1 MPIVIGII
9 AWIFTANSTGSIQ
22 LGFYFGAIVTVLC
35 YQERRISALLA
46 QRAKQ
51 EVSAPLEALAVRE
64 EPVTPAYVEPPPS
77 APSEEESPP
86 NEVEISVPPL
96 QVTPDSEALFRPT
109 AQILEDIIGPTLAG
123 FILRG
128 NLVARMGVIVLFFGV
143 LFALKLA
150 VENGYLPIELRLT
163 LAALGSFVLLGLG
176 WKIQEKKRQF
186 SITLEG
192 AGMGIL
198 YITVFIAFRL
208 YHLIP
213 GPLAFAL
220 LFAITALSA
229 VFAVIQD
236 ARMLALL
243 AIIGGFLA
251 PALTSEGGGSHIL
264 LFSYCALLNLGIFGI
279 CLYRSWHALNFTGFF
294 FTVVLG
300 SMWGV
305 KFYTPELFISTEL
318 FLLFFLLL
326 FTVNTVLLFIKSSTI
341 SAAGSYLTFCPP
353 FFAVILQHNLVSRY
367 EYGSAY
373 SAAGFGLFYLV
384 TNRILF
390 NLCREK
396 TRFLI
401 DAYFMIGLTLLSL
414 AIPFACSDQLTSALW
429 AVEAVALIWSGIRQR
444 HWVTRF
450 LGEVLIV
457 LSSLFFLI
465 DLHYYKDALFFFNP
479 YLFGVA
485 LLSVAYLLGAKLL
498 LQAGSEKIL
507 KGEERHFGHILSLFA
522 VLWWGFGADAEI
534 SRNIPKW
541 YEWFSIATPAFG
553 LYRMP
558 FSDTVQSLFFSGS
571 VLVFWGIGRS
581 WKIPGLL
588 LLRYGLIPLQA
599 LLIVRLF
606 EEDSLA
612 PYTIHPFVSFGF
624 VALIAVFLVH
634 YYIIF
639 KCERAAG
646 HREHSLMHQLPLW
659 LGTFVLTWETHWVAH
674 SYVSGGSSWE
684 LSTISSLPACV
695 MLLVSSWAQSSQW
708 WPFRAHRESYI
719 KALAP
724 LACWVFLSS
733 LFLDL
738 TSPSDTAP
746 LPYIP
751 LINPL
756 DIAQIIS
763 LVALLTWAKGSKKNI
778 SAPLA
783 VWLFVWATS
792 SLLRAVHHYGD
803 VPWDV
808 DELVSSI
815 VVQSS
820 LSIFWSILA
829 LVLMWTA
836 HNRAW
841 RAVWTVGAVL
851 ITVVVAK
858 LFLIDLSSQGSTGRM
873 VAFIGVGL
881 LMLGIGY
888 VAPIPPAGGNKE

>member
-1 MPIVIGII
+1 MLIVIGII

-51 EVSAPLEALAVRE
+51 EVSAPLEALAVRK
-64 EPVTPAYVEPPPS
+64 EPVTPAYLEPPPS

-86 NEVEISVPPL
+86 NEVEILVPPF

-236 ARMLALL
+236 ARTLALL

-294 FTVVLG
+294 FTV
-300 SMWGV
+300 
-305 KFYTPELFISTEL
+305 
-318 FLLFFLLL
+318 
-326 FTVNTVLLFIKSSTI
+326 
-341 SAAGSYLTFCPP
+341 
-353 FFAVILQHNLVSRY
+353 
-367 EYGSAY
+367 
-373 SAAGFGLFYLV
+373 
-384 TNRILF
+384 
-390 NLCREK
+390 
-396 TRFLI
+396 
-401 DAYFMIGLTLLSL
+401 
-414 AIPFACSDQLTSALW
+414 
-429 AVEAVALIWSGIRQR
+429 
-444 HWVTRF
+444 
-450 LGEVLIV
+450 
-457 LSSLFFLI
+457 
-465 DLHYYKDALFFFNP
+465 
-479 YLFGVA
+479 
-485 LLSVAYLLGAKLL
+485 
-498 LQAGSEKIL
+498 
-507 KGEERHFGHILSLFA
+507 
-522 VLWWGFGADAEI
+522 
-534 SRNIPKW
+534 
-541 YEWFSIATPAFG
+541 
-553 LYRMP
+553 
-558 FSDTVQSLFFSGS
+558 
-571 VLVFWGIGRS
+571 
-581 WKIPGLL
+581 
-588 LLRYGLIPLQA
+588 
-599 LLIVRLF
+599 
-606 EEDSLA
+606 
-612 PYTIHPFVSFGF
+612 
-624 VALIAVFLVH
+624 
-634 YYIIF
+634 
-639 KCERAAG
+639 
-646 HREHSLMHQLPLW
+646 
-659 LGTFVLTWETHWVAH
+659 
-674 SYVSGGSSWE
+674 
-684 LSTISSLPACV
+684 
-695 MLLVSSWAQSSQW
+695 
-708 WPFRAHRESYI
+708 
-719 KALAP
+719 
-724 LACWVFLSS
+724 ACWVFLSS

-756 DIAQIIS
+756 DIAQSIS
-763 LVALLTWAKGSKKNI
+763 LGALLIWAKGSKKNI

-858 LFLIDLSSQGSTGRM
+858 LFLIDLSSQGFTGRM

-888 VAPIPPAGGNKE
+888 VAPIPPAVGNKE